1 MRAILESPRAQIGS
15 AAVATAYTLTA
26 SRLSLVAALKSI
38 SPPRLL
44 RAIGCPTHDIAGA
57 PLIRA
62 AVIAA
67 ILPRVGL
74 AESEIIRCG

>member
-1 MRAILESPRAQIGS
+1 M
-15 AAVATAYTLTA
+15 TTC
-26 SRLSLVAALKSI
+26 
-38 SPPRLL
+38 
-44 RAIGCPTHDIAGA
+44 GCPSGSRGAPCAKPRTDQIAGA